1 MDLTLPLK
9 VINSLNLIGGLLRLA
24 PTGGVKLSEVDYE
37 RVITYAIAWAVGGL
51 YEAQQRFQ
59 FHEFLQS
66 KNCQLPQKKEGESIF
81 DYYVNIEDGKT

>member
-51 YEAQQRFQ
+51 YEAQ
-59 FHEFLQS
+59 
-66 KNCQLPQKKEGESIF
+66 
-81 DYYVNIEDGKT
+81 